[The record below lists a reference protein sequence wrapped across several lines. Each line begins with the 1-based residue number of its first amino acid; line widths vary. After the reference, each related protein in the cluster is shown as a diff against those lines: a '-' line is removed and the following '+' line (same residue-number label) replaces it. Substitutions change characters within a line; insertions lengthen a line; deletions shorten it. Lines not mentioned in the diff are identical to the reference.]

1 MELVEKQAGRWQ
13 QTSTQRPCSLPSF
26 VPYFDFDKPTKVV
39 HKTTVKRCAVERAYD
54 SQRLVV
60 RTAITQHVREEG
72 FCVNDER
79 HGTETGGE
87 FVSGMSK
94 VGGDNVGGYGE
105 SVMTIYAVRIII
117 IEFAEG

>member
-1 MELVEKQAGRWQ
+1 M
-13 QTSTQRPCSLPSF
+13 S
-26 VPYFDFDKPTKVV
+26 YFGFDKPTEVV
-39 HKTTVKRCAVERAYD
+39 HRMTVKRCAVERAYD
-54 SQRLVV
+54 SRLVV

-117 IEFAEG
+117 IAFAEG

>member
-1 MELVEKQAGRWQ
+1 M
-13 QTSTQRPCSLPSF
+13 
-26 VPYFDFDKPTKVV
+26 
-39 HKTTVKRCAVERAYD
+39 TVRRCAVERAYD

-60 RTAITQHVREEG
+60 RTAITQHVREG
-72 FCVNDER
+72 KICVNDER